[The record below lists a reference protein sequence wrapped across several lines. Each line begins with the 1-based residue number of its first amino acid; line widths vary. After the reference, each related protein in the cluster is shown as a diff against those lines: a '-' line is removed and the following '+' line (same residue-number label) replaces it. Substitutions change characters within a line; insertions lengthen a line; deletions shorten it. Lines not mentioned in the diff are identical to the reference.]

1 MDWLEL
7 IRASRLLAG
16 GQPSQDFLRR
26 AISTAYY
33 AMFLTRWSRVRIPQS
48 EQSGLAQRQ
57 STYTQRQNP
66 IPQGTTSLQAS
77 NETAGP
83 CRVERQSVTRF
94 GRSGIGSNPTARQRT

>member
-33 AMFLTRWSRVRIPQS
+33 AMFHTLATSNANLNQS
-48 EQSGLAQRQ
+48 
-57 STYTQRQNP
+57 
-66 IPQGTTSLQAS
+66 QG
-77 NETAGP
+77 EM
-83 CRVERQSVTRF
+83 CRRM
-94 GRSGIGSNPTARQRT
+94 G